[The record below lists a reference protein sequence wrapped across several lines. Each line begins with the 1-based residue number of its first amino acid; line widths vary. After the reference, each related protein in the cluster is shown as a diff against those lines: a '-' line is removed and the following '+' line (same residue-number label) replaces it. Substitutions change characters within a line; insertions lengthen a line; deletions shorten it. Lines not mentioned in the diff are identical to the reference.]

1 MKRFIPLI
9 LAVAA
14 VLGPLLFAPSCANT
28 TESPTGGKKDT
39 IPPYIT
45 DIIPLPGS
53 TGVPVKGASITFT
66 FNEYV
71 VVKEPRNI
79 FLSPPQVK
87 APKHRLR
94 GKNLIVYFEDE
105 LDSNTT
111 YTLTFTDAIAD
122 NNEGNK
128 FPGYTY
134 VFSTGSRIDSMMI
147 TGTVENCN
155 TLDPVKGATV
165 LLYRDLSDSAVF
177 LHRPYAAVKT
187 DDWGF
192 FALPFIADTS
202 YRLYAIKDENNNNIY
217 DPDNETVGFVSD
229 TIKPV
234 LVAHDTIREM
244 LKYDMKDTL
253 SCRERRSE
261 YEILL
266 FREKPAKQHIVN
278 RVRTADR
285 AGYVTFMAPNAWID
299 SLWIKG
305 YKPDRTIS
313 QFNILNDSLEVWLN
327 DRGPVPDTLKL
338 MVNYRKTDSL
348 GRLKPVLEQINL
360 MYPEGKSKSSNRG
373 RRREISHEDT
383 ICVVKLSADPKT
395 VEQVGFDLMFNYPII
410 YEKFDSLVF
419 RYVNPR
425 QKEFTGSFSVER
437 DSLNLRHYSIIPK
450 EQLLPGYDYF
460 LKVPQGAFRD
470 INGFYCDSLEVK
482 VTLPKDEKLGS
493 IACEMTGVDR
503 KVIVELL
510 DEKCTKVQRKY
521 IITKDCTLRFPY
533 LNKGKYCLR
542 LTEDRNE
549 NSFVDTGSV
558 LERRQPEKVVFYKL
572 NGDRYIEVLEG
583 AEMVQTVNVGELIR

>member
-45 DIIPLPGS
+45 DIIPLPGT
-53 TGVPVKGASITFT
+53 TGVPVKGATITFT

-94 GKNLIVYFEDE
+94 GKNLIVYFEDA

-134 VFSTGSRIDSMMI
+134 VFSTGSRVDSMMV
-147 TGTVENCN
+147 TGTVEDCN
-155 TLDPVKGATV
+155 TLNPVKGATV
-165 LLYRDLSDSAVF
+165 LLYRDLADSAVF

-192 FALPFIADTS
+192 FALPFIADTA
-202 YRLYAIKDENNNNIY
+202 YRLYAIRDENNNNIY
-217 DPDNETVGFVSD
+217 DPDTETVGFVSD
-229 TIKPV
+229 TIRPV
-234 LVAHDTIREM
+234 MVANDTIKEM

-253 SCRERRSE
+253 SCLERKSE

-266 FREKPAKQHIVN
+266 FREKPSKQHIVKK
-278 RVRTADR
+278 VRTADR
-285 AGYVTFMAPNAWID
+285 AGYITFMAPNAWID

-305 YKPDRTIS
+305 YKPDRTIT

-327 DRGPVPDTLKL
+327 DRGPAPDTLKL

-360 MYPEGKSKSSNRG
+360 LYPEGKSKSANRG
-373 RRREISHEDT
+373 RRREIRHEDT
-383 ICVVKLSADPKT
+383 ICVMKLTADPKT
-395 VEQVGFDLMFNYPII
+395 VEQVGYDLLFDYPII
-410 YEKFDSLVF
+410 NEKFDSLIF

-425 QKEFTGSFSVER
+425 QKEFTGDFSVER
-437 DSLNLRHYSIIPK
+437 DSLNLRHYSIMPK
-450 EQLLPGYDYF
+450 EKLLPGYDYF

-470 INGFYCDSLEVK
+470 INGFYCDSAEVK

-493 IACEMTGVDR
+493 IECEMVGVDR

-510 DEKCTKVQRKY
+510 DEKCTKVQRRY
-521 IITKDCTLRFPY
+521 IISKDCTLKFPY

-542 LTEDRNE
+542 LTEDKNE

-558 LERRQPEKVVFYKL
+558 LEKRQPERVVFYKL
-572 NGDRYIEVLEG
+572 NGDKYIEVLES
-583 AEMVQTVNVGELIR
+583 AEMVQTVNVGELIK

>member
-45 DIIPLPGS
+45 DIIPLPGT
-53 TGVPVKGASITFT
+53 TGVPVKGATITFT

-94 GKNLIVYFEDE
+94 GKNLIVYFEDA

-134 VFSTGSRIDSMMI
+134 VFSTGSRIDSMMV
-147 TGTVENCN
+147 TGTVEDCN
-155 TLDPVKGATV
+155 TLNPVKGATV
-165 LLYRDLSDSAVF
+165 LLYRDLADSAVF
-177 LHRPYAAVKT
+177 LRRPYAAVKT

-192 FALPFIADTS
+192 FALPFIADTA
-202 YRLYAIKDENNNNIY
+202 YRLYAIRDENNNNIY
-217 DPDNETVGFVSD
+217 DPDTETVGFVSD
-229 TIKPV
+229 TIRPV
-234 LVAHDTIREM
+234 MVANDTIKEM

-253 SCRERRSE
+253 SCLERKSE

-266 FREKPAKQHIVN
+266 FREKPSKQHIVKK
-278 RVRTADR
+278 VRTADR
-285 AGYVTFMAPNAWID
+285 AGYITFMAPNAWID

-305 YKPDRTIS
+305 YKPDRTIT

-327 DRGPVPDTLKL
+327 DRSPAPDTLKL

-360 MYPEGKSKSSNRG
+360 LYPEGKSKSANRG
-373 RRREISHEDT
+373 RRREIRHEDT
-383 ICVVKLSADPKT
+383 ICVMKLTADPKT
-395 VEQVGFDLMFNYPII
+395 VEQVGYDLLFDYPII
-410 YEKFDSLVF
+410 NEKFDSLIF

-425 QKEFTGSFSVER
+425 QKEFTGDFSVER
-437 DSLNLRHYSIIPK
+437 DSLNLRHYSIMPK
-450 EQLLPGYDYF
+450 EKLLPGYDYF

-470 INGFYCDSLEVK
+470 INGFYCDSAEVK

-493 IACEMTGVDR
+493 IECEMVGVDR

-510 DEKCTKVQRKY
+510 DEKCTKVQRRY
-521 IITKDCTLRFPY
+521 IISKDCTLKFPY

-542 LTEDRNE
+542 LTEDKNE

-558 LERRQPEKVVFYKL
+558 LEKRQPERVVFYKL
-572 NGDRYIEVLEG
+572 NGDKYIEVLES
-583 AEMVQTVNVGELIR
+583 AEMVQTVNVGELIK

>member
-1 MKRFIPLI
+1 MKKFIPLI

-45 DIIPLPGS
+45 DIVPLPGS
-53 TGVPVKGASITFT
+53 TGVPVKGATITFT

-87 APKHRLR
+87 APKHRLK
-94 GKNLIVYFEDE
+94 GKNLVVYFEDN

-155 TLDPVKGATV
+155 TLNPVKGATV
-165 LLYRDLSDSAVF
+165 LLYRDLTDSAVF
-177 LHRPYAAVKT
+177 LRRPYAAVKT

-217 DPDNETVGFVSD
+217 DPDTELIGFVSD

-234 LVAHDTIREM
+234 LVAHDTIKEM

-253 SCRERRSE
+253 SCLERKSE
-261 YEILL
+261 YEIRL
-266 FREKPAKQHIVN
+266 FREKPAKQHVVN
-278 RVRTADR
+278 KVRTADR
-285 AGYVTFMAPNAWID
+285 AGYITFMAPNAWID

-348 GRLKPVLEQINL
+348 GRLKAVLEQINL
-360 MYPEGKSKSSNRG
+360 QYPEGKSKSSNRG

-383 ICVVKLSADPKT
+383 ICVMKLSADPKT

-410 YEKFDSLVF
+410 NEKFDSLVF

-425 QKEFTGSFSVER
+425 QKEFTGKFSVER
-437 DSLNLRHYSIIPK
+437 DSLNLRHYSIIPG
-450 EQLLPGYDYF
+450 EQLLPGYDYY

-470 INGFYCDSLEVK
+470 INGFYCDSVEVK

-493 IACEMTGVDR
+493 IECEMTGVDR

-572 NGDRYIEVLEG
+572 NGDKYIEVLEG
-583 AEMVQTVNVGELIR
+583 AEMVQTVNVGELIK

>member
-45 DIIPLPGS
+45 DIIPLPGT
-53 TGVPVKGASITFT
+53 TGVPVKGATITFT

-94 GKNLIVYFEDE
+94 GKNLIVYFEDA

-134 VFSTGSRIDSMMI
+134 VFSTGSRVDSMMV
-147 TGTVENCN
+147 TGTVEDCN
-155 TLDPVKGATV
+155 TLNPVKGATV
-165 LLYRDLSDSAVF
+165 LLYRDLADSAVF

-192 FALPFIADTS
+192 FALPFIADTA
-202 YRLYAIKDENNNNIY
+202 YRLYAIRDENNNNIY
-217 DPDNETVGFVSD
+217 DPDTETVGFVSD
-229 TIKPV
+229 TIRPV
-234 LVAHDTIREM
+234 MVANDTVKEM

-253 SCRERRSE
+253 SCLERKSE

-266 FREKPAKQHIVN
+266 FREKPSKQHIVKK
-278 RVRTADR
+278 VRTADR
-285 AGYVTFMAPNAWID
+285 AGYITFMAPNAWID

-305 YKPDRTIS
+305 YKPDRTIT

-327 DRGPVPDTLKL
+327 DRGPAPDTLKL

-360 MYPEGKSKSSNRG
+360 LYPEGKSKSANRG
-373 RRREISHEDT
+373 RRREIRHEDT
-383 ICVVKLSADPKT
+383 ICVMKLTADPKT
-395 VEQVGFDLMFNYPII
+395 VEQVGYDLLFDYPII
-410 YEKFDSLVF
+410 NEKFDSLIF

-425 QKEFTGSFSVER
+425 QKEFTGDFSVER
-437 DSLNLRHYSIIPK
+437 DSLNLRHYSIMPK
-450 EQLLPGYDYF
+450 EKLLPGYDYF

-470 INGFYCDSLEVK
+470 INGFYCDSAEVK

-493 IACEMTGVDR
+493 IECEMVGVDR

-510 DEKCTKVQRKY
+510 DEKCTKVQRRY
-521 IITKDCTLRFPY
+521 IISKDCTLKFPY

-542 LTEDRNE
+542 LTEDKNE

-558 LERRQPEKVVFYKL
+558 LEKRQPERVVFYKL
-572 NGDRYIEVLEG
+572 NGDKYIEVLES
-583 AEMVQTVNVGELIR
+583 AEMVQTVNVGELIK

>member
-45 DIIPLPGS
+45 DIIPLPGT
-53 TGVPVKGASITFT
+53 TGVPVKGATITFT

-94 GKNLIVYFEDE
+94 GKNLIVYFEDA

-134 VFSTGSRIDSMMI
+134 VFSTGSRVDSMMV
-147 TGTVENCN
+147 TGTVEDCN
-155 TLDPVKGATV
+155 TLNPVKGATV
-165 LLYRDLSDSAVF
+165 LLYRDLADSAVF

-192 FALPFIADTS
+192 FALPFIADTA
-202 YRLYAIKDENNNNIY
+202 YRLYAIRDENNNNIY
-217 DPDNETVGFVSD
+217 DPDTETVGFVSD
-229 TIKPV
+229 TIRPV
-234 LVAHDTIREM
+234 MVANDTIKEM

-253 SCRERRSE
+253 SCLERKSE

-266 FREKPAKQHIVN
+266 FREKPSKQHIVKK
-278 RVRTADR
+278 VRTADR
-285 AGYVTFMAPNAWID
+285 AGYITFMAPNAWID

-305 YKPDRTIS
+305 YKPDRTIT

-327 DRGPVPDTLKL
+327 DRGPAPDTLKL

-360 MYPEGKSKSSNRG
+360 LYPEGKSKSANRG
-373 RRREISHEDT
+373 RRREIRHEDT
-383 ICVVKLSADPKT
+383 ICVMKLTADPKT
-395 VEQVGFDLMFNYPII
+395 VEQVGYDLLFDYPII
-410 YEKFDSLVF
+410 NEKFDSLIF

-425 QKEFTGSFSVER
+425 QKEFTGDFSVER
-437 DSLNLRHYSIIPK
+437 DSLNLRHYSIMPK
-450 EQLLPGYDYF
+450 EKLLPGYDYF

-470 INGFYCDSLEVK
+470 INGFYCDSAEVK

-493 IACEMTGVDR
+493 IECEMVGVDR

-510 DEKCTKVQRKY
+510 DEKCTKVQRRY
-521 IITKDCTLRFPY
+521 IITKDCTLKFPY

-542 LTEDRNE
+542 LTEDKNE

-558 LERRQPEKVVFYKL
+558 LEKRQPERVVFYKL
-572 NGDRYIEVLEG
+572 NGDKYIEVLES
-583 AEMVQTVNVGELIR
+583 AEMVQTVNVGELIK

>member
-45 DIIPLPGS
+45 DIIPLPGT
-53 TGVPVKGASITFT
+53 TGVPVKGATITFT

-94 GKNLIVYFEDE
+94 GKNLIVYFEDA

-134 VFSTGSRIDSMMI
+134 VFSTGSRVDSMMV
-147 TGTVENCN
+147 TGTVEDCN
-155 TLDPVKGATV
+155 TLNPVKGATV
-165 LLYRDLSDSAVF
+165 LLYRDLADSAVF
-177 LHRPYAAVKT
+177 LHRTYAAVKT

-192 FALPFIADTS
+192 FALPFIADTA
-202 YRLYAIKDENNNNIY
+202 YRLYAITDENNNNIY
-217 DPDNETVGFVSD
+217 DPDTENIGFVSD
-229 TIKPV
+229 TVKPV
-234 LVAHDTIREM
+234 MVANDTIKEM

-253 SCRERRSE
+253 SCLERKSE

-266 FREKPAKQHIVN
+266 FREKPSKQHIVKK
-278 RVRTADR
+278 VRTADR
-285 AGYVTFMAPNAWID
+285 AGYITFMAPNAWID

-305 YKPDRTIS
+305 YKPDRTIT

-327 DRGPVPDTLKL
+327 DRGPAPDTLKL

-360 MYPEGKSKSSNRG
+360 LYPEGKSKSANRG
-373 RRREISHEDT
+373 RRREIRHEDT
-383 ICVVKLSADPKT
+383 ICVMKLTADPKT
-395 VEQVGFDLMFNYPII
+395 VEQVGYDLLFDYPII
-410 YEKFDSLVF
+410 NEKFDSLIF

-425 QKEFTGSFSVER
+425 QKEFTGDFSVER
-437 DSLNLRHYSIIPK
+437 DSLNLRHYSIMPK
-450 EQLLPGYDYF
+450 EKLLPGYDYF

-470 INGFYCDSLEVK
+470 INGFYCDSAEVK

-493 IACEMTGVDR
+493 IECEMVGVDR

-510 DEKCTKVQRKY
+510 DEKCTKVQRRY
-521 IITKDCTLRFPY
+521 IISKDCTLKFPY

-542 LTEDRNE
+542 LTEDKNE

-558 LERRQPEKVVFYKL
+558 LEKRQPERVVFYKL
-572 NGDRYIEVLEG
+572 NGDKYIEVLES
-583 AEMVQTVNVGELIR
+583 AEMVQTVNVGELIK

>member
-1 MKRFIPLI
+1 MKKFIPLI

-45 DIIPLPGS
+45 DIVPLPGS
-53 TGVPVKGASITFT
+53 TGVPVKGATITFT

-87 APKHRLR
+87 APKHRLK
-94 GKNLIVYFEDE
+94 GKNLVVYFEDN

-155 TLDPVKGATV
+155 TLNPVKGATV
-165 LLYRDLSDSAVF
+165 LLYRDLTDSAVF
-177 LHRPYAAVKT
+177 LRRPYAAVKT

-217 DPDNETVGFVSD
+217 DPDTELIGFVSD

-234 LVAHDTIREM
+234 LVAHDTIKEM

-253 SCRERRSE
+253 SCLERKSE
-261 YEILL
+261 YEIRL
-266 FREKPAKQHIVN
+266 FREKPAKQHVVN
-278 RVRTADR
+278 KVRTADR
-285 AGYVTFMAPNAWID
+285 AGYITFMAPNAWID

-348 GRLKPVLEQINL
+348 GRLKAALEQINL
-360 MYPEGKSKSSNRG
+360 QYPEGKSKSSNRG

-383 ICVVKLSADPKT
+383 ICVMKLSADPKT

-410 YEKFDSLVF
+410 NEKFDSLVF

-425 QKEFTGSFSVER
+425 QKEFTGKFSVER
-437 DSLNLRHYSIIPK
+437 DSLNLRHYSIIPE
-450 EQLLPGYDYF
+450 EQLLPGYDYY

-470 INGFYCDSLEVK
+470 INGFYCDSVEVK

-493 IACEMTGVDR
+493 IECEMTGVDR

-572 NGDRYIEVLEG
+572 NGDKYIEVLEG
-583 AEMVQTVNVGELIR
+583 AEMVQTVNVGELIK

>member
-1 MKRFIPLI
+1 MI

-45 DIIPLPGS
+45 DIIPLPGT
-53 TGVPVKGASITFT
+53 TGVPVKGATITFT

-94 GKNLIVYFEDE
+94 GKNLIVYFEDA

-134 VFSTGSRIDSMMI
+134 VFSTGSRVDSMMV
-147 TGTVENCN
+147 TGTVEDCN
-155 TLDPVKGATV
+155 TLNPVKGATV
-165 LLYRDLSDSAVF
+165 LLYRDLADSAVF

-192 FALPFIADTS
+192 FALPFIADTA
-202 YRLYAIKDENNNNIY
+202 YRLYAITDENNNNIY
-217 DPDNETVGFVSD
+217 DPDTENIGFVSD

-234 LVAHDTIREM
+234 MVANDTIKEM

-253 SCRERRSE
+253 SCLERKSE

-266 FREKPAKQHIVN
+266 FREKPSKQHIVKK
-278 RVRTADR
+278 VRTADR
-285 AGYVTFMAPNAWID
+285 AGYITFMAPNAWID

-305 YKPDRTIS
+305 YKPDRTIT

-327 DRGPVPDTLKL
+327 DRGPAPDTLKL

-360 MYPEGKSKSSNRG
+360 LYPEGKSKSANRG
-373 RRREISHEDT
+373 RRREIRHEDT
-383 ICVVKLSADPKT
+383 ICVMKLTADPKT
-395 VEQVGFDLMFNYPII
+395 VEQVGYDLLFDYPII
-410 YEKFDSLVF
+410 NEKFDSLIF

-425 QKEFTGSFSVER
+425 QKEFTGDFSVER
-437 DSLNLRHYSIIPK
+437 DSLNLRHYSIMPK
-450 EQLLPGYDYF
+450 EKLLPGYDYF

-470 INGFYCDSLEVK
+470 INGFYCDSAEVK

-493 IACEMTGVDR
+493 IECEMVGVDR

-510 DEKCTKVQRKY
+510 DEKCTKVQRRY
-521 IITKDCTLRFPY
+521 IITKDCTLKFPY

-542 LTEDRNE
+542 LTEDKNK

-558 LERRQPEKVVFYKL
+558 LEKRQPERVVFYKL
-572 NGDRYIEVLEG
+572 NGDKYIEVLES
-583 AEMVQTVNVGELIR
+583 AEMVQTVNVGELIK

>member
-45 DIIPLPGS
+45 DIIPLPGT
-53 TGVPVKGASITFT
+53 TGVPVKGATITFT

-94 GKNLIVYFEDE
+94 GKNLIVYFEDA

-134 VFSTGSRIDSMMI
+134 VFSTGSRVDSMMV
-147 TGTVENCN
+147 TGTVEDCN
-155 TLDPVKGATV
+155 TLNPVKGATV
-165 LLYRDLSDSAVF
+165 LLYRDLADSAVF

-192 FALPFIADTS
+192 FALPFIADTA
-202 YRLYAIKDENNNNIY
+202 YRLYAIRDENNNNIY
-217 DPDNETVGFVSD
+217 DPDTETVGFVSD
-229 TIKPV
+229 TIRPV
-234 LVAHDTIREM
+234 MVANDTIKEM

-253 SCRERRSE
+253 SCLERKSE

-266 FREKPAKQHIVN
+266 FREKPSKQHIVKK
-278 RVRTADR
+278 VRTADR
-285 AGYVTFMAPNAWID
+285 AGYITFMAPNAWID

-305 YKPDRTIS
+305 YKPDRTIT

-327 DRGPVPDTLKL
+327 DRGPAPDTLKL

-360 MYPEGKSKSSNRG
+360 LYPEGKSKSANRG
-373 RRREISHEDT
+373 RRREIRHEDT
-383 ICVVKLSADPKT
+383 ICVMKLTADPKT
-395 VEQVGFDLMFNYPII
+395 VEQVGYDLLFDYPII
-410 YEKFDSLVF
+410 NEKFDSLIF

-425 QKEFTGSFSVER
+425 QKEFTGDFSVER
-437 DSLNLRHYSIIPK
+437 DSLNLRHYSIMPK
-450 EQLLPGYDYF
+450 EKLLPGYDYF

-470 INGFYCDSLEVK
+470 INGFYCDSAEVK
-482 VTLPKDEKLGS
+482 VTLPKNEKLGS
-493 IACEMTGVDR
+493 IECEMVGVDR

-510 DEKCTKVQRKY
+510 DEKCTKVQRRY
-521 IITKDCTLRFPY
+521 IISKDCTLKFPY

-542 LTEDRNE
+542 LTEDKNE

-558 LERRQPEKVVFYKL
+558 LEKRQPERVVFYKL
-572 NGDRYIEVLEG
+572 NGDKYIEVLES
-583 AEMVQTVNVGELIR
+583 AEMVQTVNVGELIK

>member
-45 DIIPLPGS
+45 DIIPLPGT
-53 TGVPVKGASITFT
+53 TGVPVKGATITFT

-94 GKNLIVYFEDE
+94 GKNLIVYFEDS

-111 YTLTFTDAIAD
+111 YTLTLTDAIAD

-134 VFSTGSRIDSMMI
+134 VFSTGSRVDSMMV
-147 TGTVENCN
+147 TGTVEDCN
-155 TLDPVKGATV
+155 TLNPVKGATV
-165 LLYRDLSDSAVF
+165 LLYRDLADSAVF

-192 FALPFIADTS
+192 FALPFIADTA
-202 YRLYAIKDENNNNIY
+202 YRLYAIRDENNNNIY
-217 DPDNETVGFVSD
+217 DPDTETVGFVSD
-229 TIKPV
+229 TVKPV
-234 LVAHDTIREM
+234 MVANDTIKEM

-253 SCRERRSE
+253 SCLERKSE

-266 FREKPAKQHIVN
+266 FREKPSKQHIVKK
-278 RVRTADR
+278 VRTADR
-285 AGYVTFMAPNAWID
+285 AGYITFMAPNAWID

-305 YKPDRTIS
+305 YKPDRTIT

-327 DRGPVPDTLKL
+327 DRGPAPDTLKL

-360 MYPEGKSKSSNRG
+360 LYPEGKSKSANRG
-373 RRREISHEDT
+373 RRREIRHEDT
-383 ICVVKLSADPKT
+383 ICVMKLTADPKT
-395 VEQVGFDLMFNYPII
+395 VEQVGYDLLFDYPII
-410 YEKFDSLVF
+410 NEKFDSLIF

-425 QKEFTGSFSVER
+425 QKEFTGDFSVER
-437 DSLNLRHYSIIPK
+437 DSLNLRHYSIMPK
-450 EQLLPGYDYF
+450 EKLLPGYDYF

-470 INGFYCDSLEVK
+470 INGFYCDSAEVK

-493 IACEMTGVDR
+493 IECEMVGVDR

-510 DEKCTKVQRKY
+510 DEKCTKVQRRY
-521 IITKDCTLRFPY
+521 IITKDCTLKFPY

-542 LTEDRNE
+542 LTEDKNE

-558 LERRQPEKVVFYKL
+558 LEKRQPERVVFYKL
-572 NGDRYIEVLEG
+572 NGDKYIEVLES
-583 AEMVQTVNVGELIR
+583 AEMVQTVNVGELIK

>member
-1 MKRFIPLI
+1 MKKFIPLI
-9 LAVAA
+9 LAVAV

-45 DIIPLPGS
+45 DIVPLPGS
-53 TGVPVKGASITFT
+53 TGVPVKGATITFT

-87 APKHRLR
+87 APKHRLK
-94 GKNLIVYFEDE
+94 GKNLVVYFEDK

-155 TLDPVKGATV
+155 TLNPVKGATV
-165 LLYRDLSDSAVF
+165 LLYRDLTDSAVF
-177 LHRPYAAVKT
+177 LRRPYAAVKT

-217 DPDNETVGFVSD
+217 DPDTELIGFVSD

-234 LVAHDTIREM
+234 LVAHDTIKEM

-253 SCRERRSE
+253 SCLERKSE
-261 YEILL
+261 YEIRL
-266 FREKPAKQHIVN
+266 FREKPAKQHVVN
-278 RVRTADR
+278 KVRTADR
-285 AGYVTFMAPNAWID
+285 AGYITFMAPNAWID

-348 GRLKPVLEQINL
+348 GRLKAVLEQINL
-360 MYPEGKSKSSNRG
+360 QYPEGKSKSSNRG

-383 ICVVKLSADPKT
+383 ICVMKLSADPKT
-395 VEQVGFDLMFNYPII
+395 VEQVGFDLTFNYPII
-410 YEKFDSLVF
+410 NEKFDSLVF

-425 QKEFTGSFSVER
+425 QKEFTGKFSVER
-437 DSLNLRHYSIIPK
+437 DSLNLRHYSIIPE
-450 EQLLPGYDYF
+450 EQLLPGYDYY

-470 INGFYCDSLEVK
+470 INGFYCDSVEVK

-493 IACEMTGVDR
+493 IECEMTGVDR

-572 NGDRYIEVLEG
+572 NGDKYIEVLEG
-583 AEMVQTVNVGELIR
+583 AEMVQTVNVGELIK

>member
-45 DIIPLPGS
+45 DIIPLPGT
-53 TGVPVKGASITFT
+53 TGVPVKGATITFT

-94 GKNLIVYFEDE
+94 GKNLIVYFEDS

-111 YTLTFTDAIAD
+111 YTLTLTDAIAD

-134 VFSTGSRIDSMMI
+134 VFSTGSRIDSMMV
-147 TGTVENCN
+147 TGTVEDCN
-155 TLDPVKGATV
+155 TLNPVKGATV
-165 LLYRDLSDSAVF
+165 LLYRDLADSAVF
-177 LHRPYAAVKT
+177 LRRPYAAVKT

-192 FALPFIADTS
+192 FALPFIADTA
-202 YRLYAIKDENNNNIY
+202 YRLYAIRDENNNNIY
-217 DPDNETVGFVSD
+217 DPDTETVGFVSD
-229 TIKPV
+229 TIRPV
-234 LVAHDTIREM
+234 MVANDTIKEM

-253 SCRERRSE
+253 SCLERKSE

-266 FREKPAKQHIVN
+266 FREKPSKQHIVKK
-278 RVRTADR
+278 VRTADR
-285 AGYVTFMAPNAWID
+285 AGYITFMAPNAWID

-305 YKPDRTIS
+305 YKPDRTIT

-327 DRGPVPDTLKL
+327 DRGPAPDTLKL

-360 MYPEGKSKSSNRG
+360 LYPEGKSKSANRG
-373 RRREISHEDT
+373 RRREIRHEDT
-383 ICVVKLSADPKT
+383 ICVMKLTADPKT
-395 VEQVGFDLMFNYPII
+395 VEQVGYDLLFDYPII
-410 YEKFDSLVF
+410 NEKFDSLIF

-425 QKEFTGSFSVER
+425 QKEFTGDFSVER
-437 DSLNLRHYSIIPK
+437 DSLNLRHYSIMPK
-450 EQLLPGYDYF
+450 EKLLPGYDYF

-470 INGFYCDSLEVK
+470 INGFYCDSAEVK

-493 IACEMTGVDR
+493 IECEMVGVDR

-510 DEKCTKVQRKY
+510 DEKCTKVQRRY
-521 IITKDCTLRFPY
+521 IISKDCTLKFPY

-542 LTEDRNE
+542 LTEDKNE

-558 LERRQPEKVVFYKL
+558 LEKRQPERVVFYKL
-572 NGDRYIEVLEG
+572 NGDKYIEVLES
-583 AEMVQTVNVGELIR
+583 AEMVQTVNVGELIK

>member
-1 MKRFIPLI
+1 MKKFIPLI

-45 DIIPLPGS
+45 DIVPLPGS
-53 TGVPVKGASITFT
+53 TGVPVKGATITFT

-87 APKHRLR
+87 APKHRLK
-94 GKNLIVYFEDE
+94 GKNLVVYFEDN

-155 TLDPVKGATV
+155 TLNPVKGATV
-165 LLYRDLSDSAVF
+165 LLYRDLTDSAVF
-177 LHRPYAAVKT
+177 LRRPYAAVKT

-217 DPDNETVGFVSD
+217 DPDTELIGFVSD

-234 LVAHDTIREM
+234 LVAHDTIKEM

-253 SCRERRSE
+253 SCLERKSE
-261 YEILL
+261 YEIRL
-266 FREKPAKQHIVN
+266 FREKPAKQHVVN
-278 RVRTADR
+278 KVRTADR
-285 AGYVTFMAPNAWID
+285 AGYITFMAPNAWID

-348 GRLKPVLEQINL
+348 GRLKAVLEQINL
-360 MYPEGKSKSSNRG
+360 QYPEGKSKSSNRG

-383 ICVVKLSADPKT
+383 ICVMKLSADPKT

-410 YEKFDSLVF
+410 NEKFDSLVF

-425 QKEFTGSFSVER
+425 QKEFTGKFSVER
-437 DSLNLRHYSIIPK
+437 DSLNLRHYSIIPE
-450 EQLLPGYDYF
+450 EQLLPGYDYY

-470 INGFYCDSLEVK
+470 INGFYCDSVEVK

-493 IACEMTGVDR
+493 IECEMTGVDR

-572 NGDRYIEVLEG
+572 NGDKYIEVLEG
-583 AEMVQTVNVGELIR
+583 AEMVQTVNVGELIK

>member
-45 DIIPLPGS
+45 DIIPLPGT
-53 TGVPVKGASITFT
+53 TGVPVKGATITFT

-94 GKNLIVYFEDE
+94 GKNLIVYFEDA

-111 YTLTFTDAIAD
+111 YTLTLTDAIAD

-134 VFSTGSRIDSMMI
+134 VFSTGSRIDSMMV
-147 TGTVENCN
+147 TGTVEDCN
-155 TLDPVKGATV
+155 TLNPVKGATV
-165 LLYRDLSDSAVF
+165 LLYRDLADSAVF

-192 FALPFIADTS
+192 FALPFIADTA
-202 YRLYAIKDENNNNIY
+202 YRLYAIRDENNNNIY
-217 DPDNETVGFVSD
+217 DPDTETVGFVSD
-229 TIKPV
+229 TIRPV
-234 LVAHDTIREM
+234 MVANDTIKEM

-253 SCRERRSE
+253 SCLERKSE

-266 FREKPAKQHIVN
+266 FREKPSKQHIVKK
-278 RVRTADR
+278 VRTADR
-285 AGYVTFMAPNAWID
+285 AGYITFMAPNAWID

-305 YKPDRTIS
+305 YKPDRTIT

-327 DRGPVPDTLKL
+327 DRGPAPDTLKL

-360 MYPEGKSKSSNRG
+360 LYPEGKSKSANRG
-373 RRREISHEDT
+373 RRREIRHEDT
-383 ICVVKLSADPKT
+383 ICVMKLTADPKT
-395 VEQVGFDLMFNYPII
+395 VEQVGYDLLFDYPII
-410 YEKFDSLVF
+410 NEKFDSLIF

-425 QKEFTGSFSVER
+425 QKEFTGDFSVER
-437 DSLNLRHYSIIPK
+437 DSLNLRHYSIMPK
-450 EQLLPGYDYF
+450 EKLLPGYDYF

-470 INGFYCDSLEVK
+470 INGFYCDSAEVK

-493 IACEMTGVDR
+493 IECEMVGVDR

-510 DEKCTKVQRKY
+510 DEKCTKVQRRY
-521 IITKDCTLRFPY
+521 IITKDCTLKFPY

-542 LTEDRNE
+542 LTEDKNE

-558 LERRQPEKVVFYKL
+558 LEKRQPERVVFYKL
-572 NGDRYIEVLEG
+572 NGDKYIEVLES
-583 AEMVQTVNVGELIR
+583 AEMVQTVNVGELIK

>member
-1 MKRFIPLI
+1 MI

-45 DIIPLPGS
+45 DIIPLPGT
-53 TGVPVKGASITFT
+53 TGVPVKGATITFT

-94 GKNLIVYFEDE
+94 GKNLIVYFEDA

-134 VFSTGSRIDSMMI
+134 VFSTGSRVDSMMV
-147 TGTVENCN
+147 TGTVEDCN
-155 TLDPVKGATV
+155 TLNPVKGATV
-165 LLYRDLSDSAVF
+165 LLYRDLADSAVF

-192 FALPFIADTS
+192 FALPFIADTA
-202 YRLYAIKDENNNNIY
+202 YRLYAIRDENNNNIY
-217 DPDNETVGFVSD
+217 DPDTETVGFVSD
-229 TIKPV
+229 TIRPV
-234 LVAHDTIREM
+234 MVANDTIKEM

-253 SCRERRSE
+253 SCLERKSE

-266 FREKPAKQHIVN
+266 FREKPSKQHIVKK
-278 RVRTADR
+278 VRTADR
-285 AGYVTFMAPNAWID
+285 AGYITFMAPNAWID

-305 YKPDRTIS
+305 YKPDRTIT

-327 DRGPVPDTLKL
+327 DRGPAPDTLKL

-360 MYPEGKSKSSNRG
+360 LYPEGKSKSANRG
-373 RRREISHEDT
+373 RRREIRHEDT
-383 ICVVKLSADPKT
+383 ICVMKLTADPKT
-395 VEQVGFDLMFNYPII
+395 VEQVGYDLLFDYPII
-410 YEKFDSLVF
+410 NEKFDSLIF

-425 QKEFTGSFSVER
+425 QKEFTGDFSVER
-437 DSLNLRHYSIIPK
+437 DSLNLRHYSIMPK
-450 EQLLPGYDYF
+450 EKLLPGYDYF

-470 INGFYCDSLEVK
+470 INGFYCDSAEVK

-493 IACEMTGVDR
+493 IECEMVGVDR

-510 DEKCTKVQRKY
+510 DEKCTKVQRRY
-521 IITKDCTLRFPY
+521 IITKDCTLKFPY

-542 LTEDRNE
+542 LTEDKNE

-558 LERRQPEKVVFYKL
+558 LEKRQPERVVFYKL
-572 NGDRYIEVLEG
+572 NGDKYIEVLES
-583 AEMVQTVNVGELIR
+583 AEMVQTVNVGELIK

>member
-45 DIIPLPGS
+45 DIIPLPGA
-53 TGVPVKGASITFT
+53 TGVPVKGATITFT

-87 APKHRLR
+87 APKHRLK
-94 GKNLIVYFEDE
+94 GKNLIVYFEDK

-134 VFSTGSRIDSMMI
+134 VFSTGSKIDSMMV
-147 TGTVENCN
+147 TGTVEDCN
-155 TLDPVKGATV
+155 TLNPVKGATV
-165 LLYRDLSDSAVF
+165 LLYRDLADSAVF
-177 LHRPYAAVKT
+177 LRRPYAAVKT

-192 FALPFIADTS
+192 FALPFIADTA
-202 YRLYAIKDENNNNIY
+202 YRLFAIRDENNNNIY
-217 DPDNETVGFVSD
+217 DPDTETIGFVSD
-229 TIKPV
+229 TIRPV
-234 LVAHDTIREM
+234 MVANDTIKEM

-253 SCRERRSE
+253 SCLERKSE

-266 FREKPAKQHIVN
+266 FREKPSKQHIVN
-278 RVRTADR
+278 KVRTADR

-305 YKPDRTIS
+305 YKPDRTIT

-360 MYPEGKSKSSNRG
+360 LYPEGKSKSSNRG
-373 RRREISHEDT
+373 KRREISHEDT
-383 ICVVKLSADPKT
+383 ICVMKLTADPKT
-395 VEQVGFDLMFNYPII
+395 VEQVGFDLMFDHPII
-410 YEKFDSLVF
+410 NEKFDSLVF
-419 RYVNPR
+419 RYINPR
-425 QKEFTGSFSVER
+425 QKEFTGEFSVER
-437 DSLNLRHYSIIPK
+437 DSLNLRHYSIMPK

-470 INGFYCDSLEVK
+470 INGFYCDSVEVK
-482 VTLPKDEKLGS
+482 VSLPKDEKLGS
-493 IACEMTGVDR
+493 LECEMTGVDR

-521 IITKDCTLRFPY
+521 IITSDCTLRFPY

-558 LERRQPEKVVFYKL
+558 LEKRQPERVVFYKL
-572 NGDRYIEVLEG
+572 NGDKYIEVLES
-583 AEMVQTVNVGELIR
+583 AEMIQTVNVGELIK

>member
-1 MKRFIPLI
+1 MKKFIPLI

-45 DIIPLPGS
+45 DIVPLPGS
-53 TGVPVKGASITFT
+53 TGVPVKGATITFT

-87 APKHRLR
+87 APKHRLK
-94 GKNLIVYFEDE
+94 GKNLVVYFEDK

-155 TLDPVKGATV
+155 TLNPVKGATV
-165 LLYRDLSDSAVF
+165 LLYRDLTDSAVF
-177 LHRPYAAVKT
+177 LRRPYAAVKT

-217 DPDNETVGFVSD
+217 DPDTELIGFVSD

-234 LVAHDTIREM
+234 LVAHDTIKEM

-253 SCRERRSE
+253 SCLERKSE
-261 YEILL
+261 YEIRL
-266 FREKPAKQHIVN
+266 FREKPAKQHVVN
-278 RVRTADR
+278 KVRTADR
-285 AGYVTFMAPNAWID
+285 AGYITFMAPNVWID

-348 GRLKPVLEQINL
+348 GRLKAVLEQINL
-360 MYPEGKSKSSNRG
+360 QYPEGKSKSSNRG

-383 ICVVKLSADPKT
+383 ICVMKLSADPKT

-410 YEKFDSLVF
+410 NEKFDSLVF

-425 QKEFTGSFSVER
+425 QKEFTGKFSVER
-437 DSLNLRHYSIIPK
+437 DSLNLRHYSIIPE
-450 EQLLPGYDYF
+450 EQLLPGYDYY

-470 INGFYCDSLEVK
+470 INGFYCDSVEVK

-493 IACEMTGVDR
+493 IECEMTGVDR

-572 NGDRYIEVLEG
+572 NGDKYIEVLEG
-583 AEMVQTVNVGELIR
+583 AEMVQTVNVGELIK

>member
-1 MKRFIPLI
+1 MKKFIPLI

-45 DIIPLPGS
+45 DIVPLPGS
-53 TGVPVKGASITFT
+53 TGVPVKGATITFT

-87 APKHRLR
+87 APKHRLK
-94 GKNLIVYFEDE
+94 GKNLVVYFEDK

-155 TLDPVKGATV
+155 TLNPVKGATV
-165 LLYRDLSDSAVF
+165 LLYRDLTDSAVF
-177 LHRPYAAVKT
+177 LRRPYAAVKT

-217 DPDNETVGFVSD
+217 DPDTELIGFVSD

-234 LVAHDTIREM
+234 LVAHDTIKEM

-253 SCRERRSE
+253 SCLERKSE
-261 YEILL
+261 YEIRL
-266 FREKPAKQHIVN
+266 FREKPAKQHVVN
-278 RVRTADR
+278 KVRTADR
-285 AGYVTFMAPNAWID
+285 AGYITFMAPNAWID

-348 GRLKPVLEQINL
+348 GRLKAVLEQINL
-360 MYPEGKSKSSNRG
+360 QYPEGKSKSSNRG

-383 ICVVKLSADPKT
+383 ICVMKLSADPKT
-395 VEQVGFDLMFNYPII
+395 VEQVGFDLTFNYPII
-410 YEKFDSLVF
+410 NEKFDSLVF

-425 QKEFTGSFSVER
+425 QKEFTGKFSVER
-437 DSLNLRHYSIIPK
+437 DSLNLRHYSIIPE
-450 EQLLPGYDYF
+450 EQLLPGYDYY

-470 INGFYCDSLEVK
+470 INGFYCDSVEVK

-493 IACEMTGVDR
+493 IECEMTGVDR

-572 NGDRYIEVLEG
+572 NGDKYIEVLEG
-583 AEMVQTVNVGELIR
+583 AEMVQTVNVCELIK

>member
-1 MKRFIPLI
+1 MKKFIPLI

-14 VLGPLLFAPSCANT
+14 VLGPLLFVPSCANT

-45 DIIPLPGS
+45 DIVPLPGS
-53 TGVPVKGASITFT
+53 TGVPVKGATITFT

-87 APKHRLR
+87 APKHRLK
-94 GKNLIVYFEDE
+94 GKNLVVYFEDK

-155 TLDPVKGATV
+155 TLNPVKGATV
-165 LLYRDLSDSAVF
+165 LLYRDLTDSAVF
-177 LHRPYAAVKT
+177 LRRPYAAVKT

-217 DPDNETVGFVSD
+217 DPDTELIGFVSD

-234 LVAHDTIREM
+234 LVAHDTIKEM

-253 SCRERRSE
+253 SCLERKSE
-261 YEILL
+261 YEIRL
-266 FREKPAKQHIVN
+266 FREKPAKQHVVN
-278 RVRTADR
+278 KVRTADR
-285 AGYVTFMAPNAWID
+285 AGYITFMAPNAWID

-348 GRLKPVLEQINL
+348 GRLKAVLEQINL
-360 MYPEGKSKSSNRG
+360 QYPEGKSKSSNRG

-383 ICVVKLSADPKT
+383 ICVMKLSADPKT

-410 YEKFDSLVF
+410 NEKFDSLVF

-425 QKEFTGSFSVER
+425 QKEFTGKFSVER
-437 DSLNLRHYSIIPK
+437 DSLNLRHYSIIPE
-450 EQLLPGYDYF
+450 EQLLPGYDYY

-470 INGFYCDSLEVK
+470 INGFYCDSVEVK

-493 IACEMTGVDR
+493 IECEMTGVDR

-572 NGDRYIEVLEG
+572 NGDKYIEVLEG
-583 AEMVQTVNVGELIR
+583 AEMVQTVNVGELIK

>member
-1 MKRFIPLI
+1 MKKFIPLI

-53 TGVPVKGASITFT
+53 TGVPVKGATITFT

-134 VFSTGSRIDSMMI
+134 VFSTGSRIDSMMV
-147 TGTVENCN
+147 TGTVEDCN
-155 TLDPVKGATV
+155 SLNPVKGATV
-165 LLYRDLSDSAVF
+165 LLYRDLTDSAVF
-177 LHRPYAAVKT
+177 LRRPYAAVKT

-192 FALPFIADTS
+192 FALPFIADTA

-217 DPDNETVGFVSD
+217 DPDTETIGFVSD
-229 TIKPV
+229 TIRPV
-234 LVAHDTIREM
+234 MFANDTIKEM

-253 SCRERRSE
+253 SCLERKSE

-266 FREKPAKQHIVN
+266 FREKPSKQHIVN
-278 RVRTADR
+278 KVRTSDR

-305 YKPDRTIS
+305 YKPDRTIT

-373 RRREISHEDT
+373 KRREIKHEDT
-383 ICVVKLSADPKT
+383 ICVMKLTADPRT
-395 VEQVGFDLMFNYPII
+395 VEQVGYDLLFNYPII
-410 YEKFDSLVF
+410 NEKFDSLTF

-425 QKEFTGSFSVER
+425 QKEFTGEFTVER
-437 DSLNLRHYSIIPK
+437 DSLNLRHYSIMPK
-450 EQLLPGYDYF
+450 EKLLPGYDYF

-470 INGFYCDSLEVK
+470 INGFYCDSMEVK

-493 IACEMTGVDR
+493 LECEMTGVDR

-521 IITKDCTLRFPY
+521 IITKDCTLEFPY

-558 LERRQPEKVVFYKL
+558 LEKRQPERVVFYKL
-572 NGDRYIEVLEG
+572 NGDKYIEVLES
-583 AEMVQTVNVGELIR
+583 AEMVQTVNVGELIK

>member
-1 MKRFIPLI
+1 MKKFIPLI

-45 DIIPLPGS
+45 DIVPLPGS
-53 TGVPVKGASITFT
+53 TGVPVKGATITFT

-87 APKHRLR
+87 APKHRLK
-94 GKNLIVYFEDE
+94 GKNLVVYFEDN

-155 TLDPVKGATV
+155 TLNPVKGATV
-165 LLYRDLSDSAVF
+165 LLYRDLTDSAVF
-177 LHRPYAAVKT
+177 LRRPYAAVKT

-217 DPDNETVGFVSD
+217 DPDTELIGFVSD

-234 LVAHDTIREM
+234 LVAHDTIKEM

-253 SCRERRSE
+253 SCLERKSE
-261 YEILL
+261 YEIRL
-266 FREKPAKQHIVN
+266 FREKPAKQHVVN
-278 RVRTADR
+278 KVRTADR
-285 AGYVTFMAPNAWID
+285 AGYITFMAPNAWID

-348 GRLKPVLEQINL
+348 GRLKAVLEQINL
-360 MYPEGKSKSSNRG
+360 QYPEGKSKSSNRG

-383 ICVVKLSADPKT
+383 ICVMKLSADPKT

-410 YEKFDSLVF
+410 NEKFDSLVF

-425 QKEFTGSFSVER
+425 QKEFTGKFSVER
-437 DSLNLRHYSIIPK
+437 DSLNLRHYSIIPE
-450 EQLLPGYDYF
+450 EQLLPGYDYY

-470 INGFYCDSLEVK
+470 INGFYCDSVEVK

-493 IACEMTGVDR
+493 IECEMTGVDR

-521 IITKDCTLRFPY
+521 IITKDCTLKFPY

-572 NGDRYIEVLEG
+572 NGDKYIEVLEG
-583 AEMVQTVNVGELIR
+583 AEMVQTVNVGELIK

>member
-1 MKRFIPLI
+1 MRKFIPLI

-45 DIIPLPGS
+45 DIIPLPGT
-53 TGVPVKGASITFT
+53 TGVPVKGATITFT

-94 GKNLIVYFEDE
+94 GKNLIVYFEDA

-134 VFSTGSRIDSMMI
+134 VFSTGSRVDSMMV
-147 TGTVENCN
+147 TGTVEDCN
-155 TLDPVKGATV
+155 TLNPVKGATV
-165 LLYRDLSDSAVF
+165 LLYRDLADSAVF

-192 FALPFIADTS
+192 FALPFIADTA
-202 YRLYAIKDENNNNIY
+202 YRLYAITDENNNNIY
-217 DPDNETVGFVSD
+217 DPDTENIGFVSD
-229 TIKPV
+229 TVKPV
-234 LVAHDTIREM
+234 MVANDTIKEM

-253 SCRERRSE
+253 SCLERKSE

-266 FREKPAKQHIVN
+266 FREKPSKQHIVKK
-278 RVRTADR
+278 VRTADR
-285 AGYVTFMAPNAWID
+285 AGYITFMAPNAWID

-305 YKPDRTIS
+305 YKPDRTIT

-327 DRGPVPDTLKL
+327 DRGPAPDTLKL

-360 MYPEGKSKSSNRG
+360 LYPEGKSKSANRG
-373 RRREISHEDT
+373 RRREIRHEDT
-383 ICVVKLSADPKT
+383 ICVMKLTADPKT
-395 VEQVGFDLMFNYPII
+395 VEQVGYDLLFDYPII
-410 YEKFDSLVF
+410 NEKFDSLIF

-425 QKEFTGSFSVER
+425 QKEFTGDFSVER
-437 DSLNLRHYSIIPK
+437 DSLNLRHYSIMPK
-450 EQLLPGYDYF
+450 EKLLPGYDYF

-470 INGFYCDSLEVK
+470 INGFYCDSAEVK

-493 IACEMTGVDR
+493 IECEMVGVDR

-510 DEKCTKVQRKY
+510 DEKCTKVQRRY
-521 IITKDCTLRFPY
+521 LITKDCTLKFPY

-542 LTEDRNE
+542 LTEDKNE

-558 LERRQPEKVVFYKL
+558 LEKRQPERVVFYKL
-572 NGDRYIEVLEG
+572 NGDKYIEVLES
-583 AEMVQTVNVGELIR
+583 AEMVQTVNVGELIK

>member
-45 DIIPLPGS
+45 DIIPLPGT
-53 TGVPVKGASITFT
+53 TGVPVKGATITFT

-94 GKNLIVYFEDE
+94 GKNLIVYFEDA

-134 VFSTGSRIDSMMI
+134 VFSTGSRVDSMMV
-147 TGTVENCN
+147 TGTVEDCN
-155 TLDPVKGATV
+155 TLNPVKGATV
-165 LLYRDLSDSAVF
+165 LLYRDLADSAVF

-192 FALPFIADTS
+192 FALPFIADTA
-202 YRLYAIKDENNNNIY
+202 YRLYAITDENNNNIY
-217 DPDNETVGFVSD
+217 DPDTETVGFVSD
-229 TIKPV
+229 TIRPV
-234 LVAHDTIREM
+234 MVANDTIKEM

-253 SCRERRSE
+253 SCLERKSE

-266 FREKPAKQHIVN
+266 FREKPSKQHIVKK
-278 RVRTADR
+278 VRTADR
-285 AGYVTFMAPNAWID
+285 AGYITFMAPNAWID

-305 YKPDRTIS
+305 YKPDRTIT

-327 DRGPVPDTLKL
+327 DRGPAPDTLKL

-360 MYPEGKSKSSNRG
+360 LYPEGKSKSANRG
-373 RRREISHEDT
+373 RRREIRHEDT
-383 ICVVKLSADPKT
+383 ICVMKLTADPKT
-395 VEQVGFDLMFNYPII
+395 VEQVGYDLLFDYPII
-410 YEKFDSLVF
+410 NEKFDSLIF

-425 QKEFTGSFSVER
+425 QKEFTGDFSVER
-437 DSLNLRHYSIIPK
+437 DSLNLRHYSIMPK
-450 EQLLPGYDYF
+450 EKLLPGYDYF

-470 INGFYCDSLEVK
+470 INGFYCDSAEVK

-493 IACEMTGVDR
+493 IECEMVGVDR

-510 DEKCTKVQRKY
+510 DEKCTKVQRRY
-521 IITKDCTLRFPY
+521 IITKDCTLKFPY

-542 LTEDRNE
+542 LTEDKNK

-558 LERRQPEKVVFYKL
+558 LEKRQPERVVFYKL
-572 NGDRYIEVLEG
+572 NGDKYIEVLES
-583 AEMVQTVNVGELIR
+583 AEMVQTVNVGELIK

>member
-1 MKRFIPLI
+1 MKKFIPLI
-9 LAVAA
+9 LAVAV

-45 DIIPLPGS
+45 DIVPLPGS
-53 TGVPVKGASITFT
+53 TGVPVKGATITFT

-87 APKHRLR
+87 APKHRLK
-94 GKNLIVYFEDE
+94 GKNLVVYFEDK

-155 TLDPVKGATV
+155 TLNPVKGATV
-165 LLYRDLSDSAVF
+165 LLYRDLTDSAVF
-177 LHRPYAAVKT
+177 LRRPYAAVKT

-217 DPDNETVGFVSD
+217 DPDTELIGFVSD

-234 LVAHDTIREM
+234 LVAHDTIKEM

-253 SCRERRSE
+253 SCLERKSE
-261 YEILL
+261 YEIRL
-266 FREKPAKQHIVN
+266 FREKPAKQHVVN
-278 RVRTADR
+278 KVRTADR
-285 AGYVTFMAPNAWID
+285 AGYITFMAPNAWID

-348 GRLKPVLEQINL
+348 GRLKAVLEQINL
-360 MYPEGKSKSSNRG
+360 QYPEGKSKSSNRG

-383 ICVVKLSADPKT
+383 ICVMKLSADPKT
-395 VEQVGFDLMFNYPII
+395 VEQVGFDLTFNYPII
-410 YEKFDSLVF
+410 NEKFDSLVF

-425 QKEFTGSFSVER
+425 QKEFTGKFSVER
-437 DSLNLRHYSIIPK
+437 DSLNLRHYSIIPE
-450 EQLLPGYDYF
+450 EQLLPGYDYY

-470 INGFYCDSLEVK
+470 INGFYCDSVEVK

-493 IACEMTGVDR
+493 IECEMTGVDR

-572 NGDRYIEVLEG
+572 NGDKYIEVLEG
-583 AEMVQTVNVGELIR
+583 AEMVQTVNVCELIK

>member
-1 MKRFIPLI
+1 MKKFIPLI

-39 IPPYIT
+39 TPPYIT

-53 TGVPVKGASITFT
+53 TGVPVKGATITFT
-66 FNEYV
+66 FNEYI

-134 VFSTGSRIDSMMI
+134 VFSTGSSIDSMMF
-147 TGTVENCN
+147 TGTVEDCN
-155 TLDPVKGATV
+155 TLNPVKGATV
-165 LLYRDLSDSAVF
+165 LLYRDLTDSAVF
-177 LHRPYAAVKT
+177 LRRPYAAVKT

-217 DPDNETVGFVSD
+217 DPDTETIGFVSD
-229 TIKPV
+229 TIRPV
-234 LVAHDTIREM
+234 MVANDTIKEM

-253 SCRERRSE
+253 SCLERKSE

-266 FREKPAKQHIVN
+266 FREKPSKQHIVN
-278 RVRTADR
+278 KVRTADR

-305 YKPDRTIS
+305 YKPDRTIT

-327 DRGPVPDTLKL
+327 DRGPIPDTLKL

-373 RRREISHEDT
+373 KRREISHEDT
-383 ICVVKLSADPKT
+383 ICVMKLTADPKT
-395 VEQVGFDLMFNYPII
+395 VEQVGYDLLFNYPII
-410 YEKFDSLVF
+410 NEKFDSLVF

-425 QKEFTGSFSVER
+425 QKEFTGEFTVER
-437 DSLNLRHYSIIPK
+437 DSLNLRHYSIMPK
-450 EQLLPGYDYF
+450 EKLLPGYDYF

-470 INGFYCDSLEVK
+470 INGFYCDSMEVK

-493 IACEMTGVDR
+493 LECEMTGVDR

-521 IITKDCTLRFPY
+521 IITKDCTLKFPY

-558 LERRQPEKVVFYKL
+558 LEKRQPEKVVFYKL
-572 NGDRYIEVLEG
+572 NGDKYIEVLES
-583 AEMVQTVNVGELIR
+583 AEMVQTVNVGELIK

>member
-1 MKRFIPLI
+1 MKKFIPLI

-45 DIIPLPGS
+45 DIVPLPGS
-53 TGVPVKGASITFT
+53 TGVPVKGATITFT

-87 APKHRLR
+87 APKHRLK
-94 GKNLIVYFEDE
+94 GKNLVVYFEDK

-155 TLDPVKGATV
+155 TLNPVKGATV
-165 LLYRDLSDSAVF
+165 LLYRDLTDSAVF
-177 LHRPYAAVKT
+177 LRRPYAAVKT

-217 DPDNETVGFVSD
+217 DPDTELIGFVSD

-234 LVAHDTIREM
+234 LVAHDTIKEM

-253 SCRERRSE
+253 SCLERKSE
-261 YEILL
+261 YEIRL
-266 FREKPAKQHIVN
+266 FREKPAKQHVVN
-278 RVRTADR
+278 KVRTADR
-285 AGYVTFMAPNAWID
+285 AGYITFMAPNAWID

-348 GRLKPVLEQINL
+348 GRLKAVLEQINL
-360 MYPEGKSKSSNRG
+360 QYPEGKSKSSNRG

-383 ICVVKLSADPKT
+383 ICVMKLSADPKT
-395 VEQVGFDLMFNYPII
+395 VEQVGFDLTFNYPII
-410 YEKFDSLVF
+410 NEKFDSLVF

-425 QKEFTGSFSVER
+425 QKEFTGKFSVER
-437 DSLNLRHYSIIPK
+437 DSLNLRHYSIIPE
-450 EQLLPGYDYF
+450 EQLLPGYDYY

-470 INGFYCDSLEVK
+470 INGFYCDSVEVK

-493 IACEMTGVDR
+493 IECEMTGVDR

-572 NGDRYIEVLEG
+572 NGDKYIEVLEG
-583 AEMVQTVNVGELIR
+583 AEMVQTVNVGELIK

>member
-45 DIIPLPGS
+45 DIIPLPGT
-53 TGVPVKGASITFT
+53 TGVPVKGATITFT

-94 GKNLIVYFEDE
+94 GKNLIVYFEDA

-134 VFSTGSRIDSMMI
+134 VFSTGSRIDSMMV
-147 TGTVENCN
+147 TGTVEDCN
-155 TLDPVKGATV
+155 TLNPVKGATV
-165 LLYRDLSDSAVF
+165 LLYRDLADSAVF
-177 LHRPYAAVKT
+177 LRRPYAAVKT

-192 FALPFIADTS
+192 FALPFIADTA
-202 YRLYAIKDENNNNIY
+202 YRLYAITDENNNNIY
-217 DPDNETVGFVSD
+217 DPDTENIGFVSD
-229 TIKPV
+229 TVKPV
-234 LVAHDTIREM
+234 MVANDTIKEM

-253 SCRERRSE
+253 SCLERKSE

-266 FREKPAKQHIVN
+266 FREKPSKQHIVKK
-278 RVRTADR
+278 VRTADR
-285 AGYVTFMAPNAWID
+285 AGYITFMAPNAWID

-305 YKPDRTIS
+305 YKPDRTIT

-327 DRGPVPDTLKL
+327 DRGPAPDTLKL

-360 MYPEGKSKSSNRG
+360 LYPEGKSKSANRG
-373 RRREISHEDT
+373 RRREIRHEDT
-383 ICVVKLSADPKT
+383 ICVMKLTADPKT
-395 VEQVGFDLMFNYPII
+395 VEQVGYDLLFDYPII
-410 YEKFDSLVF
+410 NEKFDSLIF

-425 QKEFTGSFSVER
+425 QKEFTGDFSVER
-437 DSLNLRHYSIIPK
+437 DSLNLRHYSIMPK
-450 EQLLPGYDYF
+450 EKLLPGYDYF

-470 INGFYCDSLEVK
+470 INGFYCDSAEVK

-493 IACEMTGVDR
+493 IECEMVGVDR

-510 DEKCTKVQRKY
+510 DEKCTKVQRRY
-521 IITKDCTLRFPY
+521 IITKDCTLKFPY

-542 LTEDRNE
+542 LTEDKNE

-558 LERRQPEKVVFYKL
+558 LEKRQPERVVFYKL
-572 NGDRYIEVLEG
+572 NGDKYIEVLES
-583 AEMVQTVNVGELIR
+583 AEIVQTVNVGELIK

>member
-45 DIIPLPGS
+45 DIIPLPGT
-53 TGVPVKGASITFT
+53 TGVPVKGATITFT

-94 GKNLIVYFEDE
+94 GKNLIVYFEDA

-134 VFSTGSRIDSMMI
+134 VFSTGSRVDSMMV
-147 TGTVENCN
+147 TGTVEDCN
-155 TLDPVKGATV
+155 TLNPVKGATV
-165 LLYRDLSDSAVF
+165 LLYRDLADSAVF

-192 FALPFIADTS
+192 FALPFIADTA
-202 YRLYAIKDENNNNIY
+202 YRLYAITDENNNNIY
-217 DPDNETVGFVSD
+217 DPDTENIGFVSD
-229 TIKPV
+229 TVKPV
-234 LVAHDTIREM
+234 MVANDTIKEM

-253 SCRERRSE
+253 SCLERKSE

-266 FREKPAKQHIVN
+266 FREKPSKQHIVKK
-278 RVRTADR
+278 VRTADR
-285 AGYVTFMAPNAWID
+285 AGYITFMAPNAWID

-305 YKPDRTIS
+305 YKPDRTIT

-327 DRGPVPDTLKL
+327 DRGPAPDTLKL

-360 MYPEGKSKSSNRG
+360 LYPEGKSKSANRG
-373 RRREISHEDT
+373 RRREIRHEDT
-383 ICVVKLSADPKT
+383 ICVMKLTADPKT
-395 VEQVGFDLMFNYPII
+395 VEQVGYDLLFDYPII
-410 YEKFDSLVF
+410 NEKFDSLIF

-425 QKEFTGSFSVER
+425 QKEFTGDFSVER
-437 DSLNLRHYSIIPK
+437 DSLNLRHYSIMPK
-450 EQLLPGYDYF
+450 EKLLPGYDYF

-470 INGFYCDSLEVK
+470 INGFYCDSAEVK

-493 IACEMTGVDR
+493 IECEMVGVDR

-510 DEKCTKVQRKY
+510 DEKCTKVQRRY
-521 IITKDCTLRFPY
+521 IITKDCTLKFPY

-542 LTEDRNE
+542 LTEDKNK

-558 LERRQPEKVVFYKL
+558 LEKRQPERVVFYKL
-572 NGDRYIEVLEG
+572 NGDKYIEVLES
-583 AEMVQTVNVGELIR
+583 AEMVQTVNVGELIK

>member
-45 DIIPLPGS
+45 DIVPLPGS
-53 TGVPVKGASITFT
+53 TGVPVKGATITFT

-87 APKHRLR
+87 APKHRLK
-94 GKNLIVYFEDE
+94 GKNLVVYFEDK

-155 TLDPVKGATV
+155 TLNPVKGATV
-165 LLYRDLSDSAVF
+165 LLYRDLTDSAVF
-177 LHRPYAAVKT
+177 LRRPYAAVKT

-217 DPDNETVGFVSD
+217 DPDTELIGFVSD

-234 LVAHDTIREM
+234 LVAHDTIKEM

-253 SCRERRSE
+253 SCLERKSE
-261 YEILL
+261 YEIRL
-266 FREKPAKQHIVN
+266 FREKPAKQHVVN
-278 RVRTADR
+278 KVRTADR
-285 AGYVTFMAPNAWID
+285 AGYITFMAPNAWID

-348 GRLKPVLEQINL
+348 GRLKAVLEQINL
-360 MYPEGKSKSSNRG
+360 QYPEGKSKSSNRG

-383 ICVVKLSADPKT
+383 ICVMKLSADPKT

-410 YEKFDSLVF
+410 NEKFDSLVF

-425 QKEFTGSFSVER
+425 QKEFTGKFSVER
-437 DSLNLRHYSIIPK
+437 DSLNLRHYSIIPE
-450 EQLLPGYDYF
+450 EQLLPGYDYY

-470 INGFYCDSLEVK
+470 INGFYCDSVEVK
-482 VTLPKDEKLGS
+482 VTLPKDEKLGC
-493 IACEMTGVDR
+493 IECEMTGVDR

-572 NGDRYIEVLEG
+572 NGDKYIEVLEG
-583 AEMVQTVNVGELIR
+583 AEMVQTVNVGELIK

>member
-1 MKRFIPLI
+1 MKKFIPLI

-53 TGVPVKGASITFT
+53 TGVPVKGATITFT
-66 FNEYV
+66 FNEYI

-134 VFSTGSRIDSMMI
+134 VFSTGSSIDSMMF
-147 TGTVENCN
+147 TGTVEDCN
-155 TLDPVKGATV
+155 TLNPVKGATV
-165 LLYRDLSDSAVF
+165 LLYRDLTDSAVF
-177 LHRPYAAVKT
+177 LRRPYAAVKT

-202 YRLYAIKDENNNNIY
+202 YRLYAIKDEKNNNIY
-217 DPDNETVGFVSD
+217 DPDTETIGFVSD
-229 TIKPV
+229 TIMPV
-234 LVAHDTIREM
+234 MVANDTIKEM

-253 SCRERRSE
+253 SCLERKSE

-266 FREKPAKQHIVN
+266 FREKPSKQHIVN
-278 RVRTADR
+278 KVRTADR

-305 YKPDRTIS
+305 YKPDRTIT

-327 DRGPVPDTLKL
+327 DRGPIPDTLKL

-373 RRREISHEDT
+373 KRREISHEDT
-383 ICVVKLSADPKT
+383 ICVMKLTADPKT
-395 VEQVGFDLMFNYPII
+395 VEQVGYDLLFNYPII
-410 YEKFDSLVF
+410 NEKFDSLVF

-425 QKEFTGSFSVER
+425 QKEFTGEFTVER
-437 DSLNLRHYSIIPK
+437 DSLNLRHYSIMPK
-450 EQLLPGYDYF
+450 EKLLPGYDYF

-470 INGFYCDSLEVK
+470 INGFYCDSMEVK

-493 IACEMTGVDR
+493 LECEMTGVDR

-521 IITKDCTLRFPY
+521 IITKDCTLKFPY

-558 LERRQPEKVVFYKL
+558 LEKRQPEKVVFYKL
-572 NGDRYIEVLEG
+572 NGDKYIEVLES
-583 AEMVQTVNVGELIR
+583 AEMVQTVNVGELIK

>member
-1 MKRFIPLI
+1 
-9 LAVAA
+9 
-14 VLGPLLFAPSCANT
+14 
-28 TESPTGGKKDT
+28 
-39 IPPYIT
+39 
-45 DIIPLPGS
+45 
-53 TGVPVKGASITFT
+53 
-66 FNEYV
+66 
-71 VVKEPRNI
+71 
-79 FLSPPQVK
+79 
-87 APKHRLR
+87 
-94 GKNLIVYFEDE
+94 
-105 LDSNTT
+105 
-111 YTLTFTDAIAD
+111 
-122 NNEGNK
+122 
-128 FPGYTY
+128 
-134 VFSTGSRIDSMMI
+134 MMI

-155 TLDPVKGATV
+155 TLNPVKGATV
-165 LLYRDLSDSAVF
+165 LLYRDLTDSAVF
-177 LHRPYAAVKT
+177 LRRPYAAVKT

-217 DPDNETVGFVSD
+217 DPDTELIGFVSD

-234 LVAHDTIREM
+234 LVAHDTIKEM

-253 SCRERRSE
+253 SCLERKSE
-261 YEILL
+261 YEIRL
-266 FREKPAKQHIVN
+266 FREKPAKQHVVN
-278 RVRTADR
+278 KVRTADR
-285 AGYVTFMAPNAWID
+285 AGYITFMAPNAWID

-348 GRLKPVLEQINL
+348 GRLKAVLEQINL
-360 MYPEGKSKSSNRG
+360 QYPEGKSKSSNRG

-383 ICVVKLSADPKT
+383 ICVMKLSADPKT

-410 YEKFDSLVF
+410 NEKFDSLVF

-425 QKEFTGSFSVER
+425 QKEFTGKFSVER
-437 DSLNLRHYSIIPK
+437 DSLNLRHYSIIPE
-450 EQLLPGYDYF
+450 EQLLPGYDYY

-470 INGFYCDSLEVK
+470 INGFYCDSVEVK

-493 IACEMTGVDR
+493 IECEMTGVDR

-572 NGDRYIEVLEG
+572 NGDKYIEVLEG
-583 AEMVQTVNVGELIR
+583 AEMVQTVNVGELIK